1 MTRAKTSTVPTS
13 SAGQA
18 FFSGGADLSVIR
30 LRGEH
35 DIATV
40 PALEAT
46 LSQAVAAGGADLV
59 VDLHEVEFMD
69 ASTIGVIVGARNL
82 LALQSRALTVRSPS
96 VCARRV
102 LDACGLTDLLD
113 PSPAAAGATPVIGA
127 SGALGTWVAVAA
139 TARATRRDDAESGTY
154 RGANVPIVPS
164 PAADSGRRDTETHVT
179 ADHGVR

>member
-1 MTRAKTSTVPTS
+1 MTRAVSSPVHNS

-18 FFSGGADLSVIR
+18 LVGGDAHLVVIR

-40 PALEAT
+40 AALAAT
-46 LSQAVAAGGADLV
+46 LSQADAVEGADVV
-59 VDLHEVEFMD
+59 VDLREVEFMD
-69 ASTIGVIVGARNL
+69 ASTIGVIVNARNL

-96 VCARRV
+96 VCAQRV

-113 PSPAAAGATPVIGA
+113 PSAAATGARPVMGA

-139 TARATRRDDAESGTY
+139 TERVQRREDAVSGMY
-154 RGANVPIVPS
+154 GRANVPVVPA
-164 PAADSGRRDTETHVT
+164 PAADSRRRE
-179 ADHGVR
+179 AEIEAPAGHGAR